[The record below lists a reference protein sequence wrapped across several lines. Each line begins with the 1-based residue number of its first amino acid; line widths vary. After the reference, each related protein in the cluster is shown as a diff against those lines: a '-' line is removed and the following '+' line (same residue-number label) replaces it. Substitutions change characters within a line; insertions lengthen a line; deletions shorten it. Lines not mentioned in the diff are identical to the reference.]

1 MLRRGVIDV
10 CAPKTTFVFFL
21 SERER
26 SKEILPKSQHAR
38 WFPNAIADDFGE
50 IQGYCLLRNQN
61 THHRLPAAHPLAI
74 SDARAQWKKLLES
87 GLLRNVS

>member
-1 MLRRGVIDV
+1 VIHLF
-10 CAPKTTFVFFL
+10 APKIACAFFL

-26 SKEILPKSQHAR
+26 SKEILPKSQHTR

-50 IQGYCLLRNQN
+50 TQGYCLLRNQN
-61 THHRLPAAHPLAI
+61 THHRFPAAHPLAI
-74 SDARAQWKKLLES
+74 SDASAQRKKLLEN